1 MTAST
6 RSQKPEA
13 RHLQPTALPFLVLLT
28 TAICQY
34 PDRLLAYIDGY
45 NVAFVAA
52 TQPIDTTTPTG
63 KLLLGVLAAVAEFEK
78 ALIVERTK
86 EGLAKAMARA
96 QGKRLGRPPGS
107 KDQKKRSRLGYLIS
121 WSE

>member
-45 NVAFVAA
+45 NVAFVAV

-63 KLLLGVLAAVAEFEK
+63 KLLLGVLVAVAEFEK

-86 EGLAKAMARA
+86 EGLARERA
-96 QGKRLGRPPGS
+96 LGKRLGRPPGS
-107 KDQKKRSRLGYLIS
+107 NDKKKRSRRGYLIR